1 MIIFNIKQLRR
12 INNMSQKE
20 LANLSGIRLNTL
32 SSYENSTTK
41 TISIEN
47 INKLCEI
54 FNCQISEL
62 MRYSSS
68 LDDSDS
74 DEYIARNETI
84 LRLLYENEKT
94 KYDKKISEINQ
105 QSKILEQVYERLEKL
120 EAQKGIIN
128 QENKKD

>member
-94 KYDKKISEINQ
+94 KYDKKIYEINQ

>member
-54 FNCQISEL
+54 FHCQISEL

-68 LDDSDS
+68 LDDLDS
-74 DEYIARNETI
+74 DEYITRNETI
-84 LRLLYENEKT
+84 LRLLYESEKT

-120 EAQKGIIN
+120 EAQKGISN
-128 QENKKD
+128 HDTKKD